1 MAKNSS
7 LLESIADP
15 ANGTA
20 KLDNAVVV
28 LSDSFIQFAQAVQDQ
43 AINANRTY
51 SIVTTI
57 YTLVDT
63 INKNQLSPSL
73 NTPENQD
80 LLDTIKDNL
89 QNLPILYHMRLMNQ
103 FLARYYG
110 QVISDTTEGMD
121 EDCLTLSDQLMQ
133 ASQDF
138 KDEVSVVPSPF
149 EIIYLLAD
157 YYLSARTMM
166 KEDLRLGQIYL
177 VDYEREK
184 LFLTDYMRRFTREYR
199 KEIEQD
205 FIGKCKMQ

>member
-51 SIVTTI
+51 SIVITI

-110 QVISDTTEGMD
+110 QVIDR
-121 EDCLTLSDQLMQ
+121 
-133 ASQDF
+133 
-138 KDEVSVVPSPF
+138 KSVV
-149 EIIYLLAD
+149 
-157 YYLSARTMM
+157 
-166 KEDLRLGQIYL
+166 
-177 VDYEREK
+177 
-184 LFLTDYMRRFTREYR
+184 
-199 KEIEQD
+199 
-205 FIGKCKMQ
+205 